1 MPLPHRDFLYTYI
14 NYDVSPNIFTDVLS
28 LSGSVSYDPLKK
40 LIRARCGSQE
50 ANIAT
55 LYLTTEIASGNQT
68 IEDIQ
73 KNKIYKQTI
82 LSTKDAQ
89 AVNNLYNKL
98 CNNVKTQKGNPQF
111 TGFWPAAFPEGCC
124 DGYNL
129 NTNTCA

>member
-1 MPLPHRDFLYTYI
+1 M
-14 NYDVSPNIFTDVLS
+14 LS

-55 LYLTTEIASGNQT
+55 LYLTTEIASGNQK

-73 KNKIYKQTI
+73 KNKIYKKTI
-82 LSTKDAQ
+82 LSTKNPTQ
-89 AVNNLYNKL
+89 VKKLYSKL
-98 CNNVKTQKGNPQF
+98 CHNVETQSGNPKF

-124 DGYNL
+124 GGYDPT
-129 NTNTCA
+129 TNTCGE